1 MPKNRYLSLAQ
12 QLKDASDNVSD
23 VEIESICDELDEL
36 WDSFSDDD
44 KDELN
49 AIDNDDY

>member
-1 MPKNRYLSLAQ
+1 MSKNRYLSLAK

-23 VEIESICDELDEL
+23 IDIESICNELDEL

-44 KDELN
+44 KDYLN
-49 AIDNDDY
+49 DLDNDD